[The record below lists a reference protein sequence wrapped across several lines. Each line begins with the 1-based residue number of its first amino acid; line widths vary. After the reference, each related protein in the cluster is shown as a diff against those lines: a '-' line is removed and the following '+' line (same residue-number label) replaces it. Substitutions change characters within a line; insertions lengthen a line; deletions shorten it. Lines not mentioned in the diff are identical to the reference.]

1 MSPVQEKKMAKRL
14 DSSWVREQFPSLR
27 QMVNGHQAVFFD
39 GPAGTQV
46 PQQVIGAISNYLLH
60 SNANNCGAFATSKRT
75 DEVIAA
81 ARQATADLL
90 NCAPNEIVFGPNMT
104 TLTFAFSRAIARDL
118 KPGDEIVIT
127 LLDHD
132 ANFSPW
138 KALEE
143 QGIVIRAV
151 DFDVTDCTLNMS
163 DLRAKINPR
172 TRLVAVGYAANAV
185 GTINDVHEVV
195 RLAHASG
202 ALAYIDAVHY
212 TPHGVIDVRE
222 LDCDFLACSSYK
234 FFGPH
239 LGTIYG
245 KREVLE
251 RYRPFKVRPQ
261 YDTIP
266 DRWETGTQNHE
277 CLAGLTAA
285 IDYIASIAEHH
296 GIACKTRREAL
307 VAAYEIINSH
317 ERELAK
323 RLISGLLA
331 IPGVTLYGIS
341 DPAHLDRRV
350 PTVAIRMDG
359 YTPLE
364 MARKLGE
371 QGIFTWEGNYY
382 ALNLTERLGVEK
394 QGGLLRIGAVH
405 YNTSEEVERLLAALV
420 KF

>member
-27 QMVNGHQAVFFD
+27 QMVNGHQAIFFD

-46 PQQVIGAISNYLLH
+46 SQQVIGAISNYLLH

-151 DFDVTDCTLNMS
+151 NFDVTDCTLNMS
-163 DLRAKINPR
+163 DLRAKINSR

-195 RLAHASG
+195 HLAHASG
-202 ALAYIDAVHY
+202 ALAYIDSVHY
-212 TPHGVIDVRE
+212 AP
-222 LDCDFLACSSYK
+222 
-234 FFGPH
+234 
-239 LGTIYG
+239 
-245 KREVLE
+245 
-251 RYRPFKVRPQ
+251 
-261 YDTIP
+261 
-266 DRWETGTQNHE
+266 
-277 CLAGLTAA
+277 
-285 IDYIASIAEHH
+285 
-296 GIACKTRREAL
+296 
-307 VAAYEIINSH
+307 
-317 ERELAK
+317 
-323 RLISGLLA
+323 
-331 IPGVTLYGIS
+331 
-341 DPAHLDRRV
+341 
-350 PTVAIRMDG
+350 
-359 YTPLE
+359 
-364 MARKLGE
+364 
-371 QGIFTWEGNYY
+371 
-382 ALNLTERLGVEK
+382 
-394 QGGLLRIGAVH
+394 
-405 YNTSEEVERLLAALV
+405 
-420 KF
+420 